1 MPKKSLTKL
10 VGGRILGRSED
21 SSTIIKLVLLSVASE
36 CKSDEPFTRGESNVR
51 YSTGIILFSF

>member
-21 SSTIIKLVLLSVASE
+21 SSTIIKLVLFSVASE
-36 CKSDEPFTRGESNVR
+36 CKSEVSSTTGESNLR
-51 YSTGIILFSF
+51 YSTGIILFCF